1 MLILYSTLIIN
12 KVLEMKRFNFRLII
26 ILIFAISCRQNMS
39 STTMLNS
46 EDGKF
51 TYSSNG
57 SNRLM
62 IMEFPIGSENCSMI
76 FDTGGLG
83 LLLDS
88 HTAEQC
94 LNMKRLESQ
103 GKVTESSVYFP
114 AVASDFVG
122 KTYFC
127 PIDIPFYGGT
137 LHYDWFMVFDG
148 LKEEFGYDG
157 IFSIPQDDT
166 HIWNFDFENFLI
178 TVSEGSHMDNC
189 DFVCDVKRDG
199 EKIHLI
205 DFPIS
210 FSGNQDSV
218 ISMKQD
224 LLLDTGCS
232 SAIALYFNEDELV
245 EERKFLEDNAALF
258 YKTYVGDN
266 ISIIYSSGAVN
277 DTLKVT
283 FRQKEQRSGN
293 FPDFIGLELLSKFNI
308 SIDLNNG
315 KAYFKRNG
323 IGNWADYLNK
333 NSSYE
338 RIALSLIPDK
348 DFNTAIV
355 SAIGEESPAYKGG
368 LRQYDVI
375 EKFDGGTFSSY
386 NTKYMKMRQRGEGET
401 FSFDVDRFGEKLRI
415 LIYWEMSE

>member
-1 MLILYSTLIIN
+1 
-12 KVLEMKRFNFRLII
+12 MKHFNFLLLIAI
-26 ILIFAISCRQNMS
+26 ISLISCRQEIA
-39 STTMLNS
+39 STASIEAGN
-46 EDGKF
+46 GNF

-62 IMEFPIGSENCSMI
+62 IMDIPIGTETNSMI

-88 HTAEQC
+88 HTADQC
-94 LNMKRLESQ
+94 IDMKRLERQ

-166 HIWNFDFENFLI
+166 HTWNFDFENFLI
-178 TVSEGSHMDNC
+178 TVSEGSHMDSCN
-189 DFVCDVKRDG
+189 FVCDVKRDG

-210 FSGNQDSV
+210 FSGNQDRI

-232 SAIALYFNEDELV
+232 SAIAFYFNEDELV
-245 EERKFLEDNAALF
+245 QERNFLEDNALLF

-266 ISIIYSSGAVN
+266 TSIIYSPGAVN

-283 FRQKEQRSGN
+283 FRQKEQRSGD

-348 DFNTAIV
+348 DFSTAIV
-355 SAIGEESPAYKGG
+355 SAIGVESPAYKGG

-386 NTKYMKMRQRGEGET
+386 NTKYMKMRQRGESET
-401 FSFDVDRFGEKLRI
+401 FTFDIDRFGEKMRI
-415 LIYWEMSE
+415 RVYWEIPE

>member
-1 MLILYSTLIIN
+1 MT
-12 KVLEMKRFNFRLII
+12 
-26 ILIFAISCRQNMS
+26 
-39 STTMLNS
+39 
-46 EDGKF
+46 
-51 TYSSNG
+51 
-57 SNRLM
+57 
-62 IMEFPIGSENCSMI
+62 
-76 FDTGGLG
+76 
-83 LLLDS
+83 
-88 HTAEQC
+88 
-94 LNMKRLESQ
+94 
-103 GKVTESSVYFP
+103 
-114 AVASDFVG
+114 SDFVG

-148 LKEEFGYDG
+148 LKDEFGYDG

-166 HIWNFDFENFLI
+166 HIWNLDFENFLI
-178 TVSEGSHMDNC
+178 TVSDGCSASGSHKDSC
-189 DFVCDVKRDG
+189 DFVCNMKRNG
-199 EKIHLI
+199 EKIYLT

-210 FSGNQDSV
+210 FSSNKGKENLSL
-218 ISMKQD
+218 KLN

-232 SAIALYFNEDELV
+232 SAIALYFNEDEFV
-245 EERKFLEDNAALF
+245 EERKFLEDNAVLF
-258 YKTYVGDN
+258 YKTYVSDN
-266 ISIIYSSGAVN
+266 ISIIYSSGVVN

-283 FRQKEQRSGN
+283 FRQKEQRSAD

-315 KAYFKRNG
+315 KAYFTRNG

-338 RIALSLIPDK
+338 RMALSLIPDK

-375 EKFDGGTFSSY
+375 EKFDGGRFSSY
-386 NTKYMKMRQRGEGET
+386 NTKYMKMRQRGESET
-401 FSFDVDRFGEKLRI
+401 FTFDIDRLGEKKGIRV
-415 LIYWEMSE
+415 YWEVFD

>member
-1 MLILYSTLIIN
+1 
-12 KVLEMKRFNFRLII
+12 MKLFNFLLLIAI
-26 ILIFAISCRQNMS
+26 ISLISCRQEIA
-39 STTMLNS
+39 STASIEAGN
-46 EDGKF
+46 GNF

-62 IMEFPIGSENCSMI
+62 IMDIPIGTETSSMI

-88 HTAEQC
+88 HTAERC
-94 LNMKRLESQ
+94 LNMKRLERQ

-157 IFSIPQDDT
+157 IFSIPQDDSHT
-166 HIWNFDFENFLI
+166 WNFDFENFLI
-178 TVSEGSHMDNC
+178 TVSEGSHMDSCN
-189 DFVCDVKRDG
+189 FVCDVKRDG

-210 FSGNQDSV
+210 FSGNQDRI

-232 SAIALYFNEDELV
+232 SAIAFYFNEDELV
-245 EERKFLEDNAALF
+245 QERNFLEDNALLF

-266 ISIIYSSGAVN
+266 TSIIYSPEAVN

-283 FRQKEQRSGN
+283 FRQREQRSGD

-348 DFNTAIV
+348 DFSTAIV
-355 SAIGEESPAYKGG
+355 SAIGVESPAYKGG

-386 NTKYMKMRQRGEGET
+386 NTKYMKMRQRGESET
-401 FSFDVDRFGEKLRI
+401 FTFDIDRFGEKMRI
-415 LIYWEMSE
+415 RVYWEIPE

>member
-1 MLILYSTLIIN
+1 MKAINFILFIIC
-12 KVLEMKRFNFRLII
+12 
-26 ILIFAISCRQNMS
+26 ILVISCRQEVAV
-39 STTMLNS
+39 TAILEA
-46 EDGKF
+46 EDGNF
-51 TYSSNG
+51 TYSAEG
-57 SNRLM
+57 STRLI
-62 IMEFPIGSENCSMI
+62 IMDIPIGSGKSSLI

-88 HTAEQC
+88 LTAAQC
-94 LNMKRLESQ
+94 LNMKKLERE
-103 GKVTESSVYFP
+103 GKSTESSVYFP
-114 AVASDFVG
+114 AASRDFFG
-122 KTYFC
+122 TTYFH

-178 TVSEGSHMDNC
+178 TVSDGNSIAESYKDSC
-189 DFVCDVKRDG
+189 DFICDVKRDG
-199 EKIHLI
+199 EKIHLL

-210 FSGNQDSV
+210 FSGNQGEAN

-266 ISIIYSSGAVN
+266 ISIIYSSGVVN

-293 FPDFIGLELLSKFNI
+293 FPNFIGLELLSKFNI

-338 RIALSLIPDK
+338 RMALSLIPDK
-348 DFNTAIV
+348 DFSTAIV

-375 EKFDGGTFSSY
+375 EKFDGDTFSSY
-386 NTKYMKMRQRGEGET
+386 NTRYMKMRQRGESET
-401 FSFDVDRFGEKLRI
+401 FTFDIDRFGGKMRI
-415 LIYWEMSE
+415 LVYWEVSE